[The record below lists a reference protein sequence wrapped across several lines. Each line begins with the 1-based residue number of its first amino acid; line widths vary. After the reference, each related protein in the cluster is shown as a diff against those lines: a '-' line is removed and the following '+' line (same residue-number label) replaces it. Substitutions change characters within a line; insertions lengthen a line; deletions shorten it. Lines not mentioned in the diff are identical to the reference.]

1 MSELREHERSR
12 LRLEARTLDRVV
24 PGEQQSEI
32 DHGVRSD
39 GSTTGVT
46 HGRPFRDATGSFG
59 YDLRR
64 GTASGPLQ
72 LLVTYSANERDRRFE
87 ILVDD
92 RTVATVALDGR
103 QPDRFTDVAYPIPP
117 EVVAADAD
125 GVLAVRFV
133 ARTGS
138 RAGAV
143 YDVRLV
149 RPE

>member
-1 MSELREHERSR
+1 M
-12 LRLEARTLDRVV
+12 
-24 PGEQQSEI
+24 
-32 DHGVRSD
+32 
-39 GSTTGVT
+39 
-46 HGRPFRDATGSFG
+46 
-59 YDLRR
+59 
-64 GTASGPLQ
+64 
-72 LLVTYSANERDRRFE
+72 
-87 ILVDD
+87 
-92 RTVATVALDGR
+92 ATVTLDGR

-125 GVLAVRFV
+125 GMLAVRFV